1 MRNSKL
7 FLAAIVTLG
16 IAGVGAASAA
26 DLPART
32 YSKAPAVVPVPVYN
46 WTGCYIGAEGGG
58 NWGSARNFSF
68 DPALTGNVTNSYSL
82 SGGMAGGTVGCNYQS
97 GQFVFGIEGDDSWT
111 NKSGSTFAIPPFLT
125 TASVQ
130 TRENWIA
137 TIRGR
142 IGYAFAPA
150 WLVYL
155 TGGGAAT
162 NARLTIADAALGVAP
177 VSQSN
182 TRWGWTVGAGAEWGF
197 ADNWSVKLEYL
208 HADFGNSSYFVPD
221 VVVPIGGGGTFT
233 VLSQNVHLTDDM
245 VRVGVNY
252 RFGWGGPVVARY

>member
-1 MRNSKL
+1 MRASD
-7 FLAAIVTLG
+7 FIVSAAVATAAILS
-16 IAGVGAASAA
+16 IGAASAA
-26 DLPART
+26 DMAPRYT
-32 YSKAPAVVPVPVYN
+32 KAPPPVVAPVWS

-58 NWGSARNFSF
+58 NWGSARNYSF
-68 DPALTGNVTNSYSL
+68 DPLRPGNITNSYSL

-97 GQFVFGIEGDDSWT
+97 GQVVFGIEGDDSWT
-111 NKSGSTFAIPPFLT
+111 NKSGSAFAIPPFLT
-125 TASVQ
+125 TASIQ

-150 WLVYL
+150 WLVYV

-177 VSQSN
+177 LSQSN
-182 TRWGWTVGAGAEWGF
+182 TRWGWTVGAGVEWGF
-197 ADNWSVKLEYL
+197 AGNWSVKLEYL
-208 HADFGNSSYFVPD
+208 HADFGSSNYFTPD
-221 VVVPIGGGGTFT
+221 ITVPIVGATFT
-233 VLSQNVHLTDDM
+233 FLNQNVHLTDDM

-252 RFGWGGPVVARY
+252 RFNWGGPVVARY